1 MLSEEKARIIEERI
15 YTIPF
20 RIAFQVPRPKRVPR
34 AIRFLRSFIERHMKA
49 ERVWIS
55 PEVNEAIWSRGK
67 KKPPRRIRVRAVKE
81 ENGTVK
87 VYLAE
92 KEE

>member
-1 MLSEEKARIIEERI
+1 MSEKESKVVEERI
-15 YTIPF
+15 YTVPF
-20 RIAFQVPRPKRVPR
+20 RIAFLVPRPKRVPR
-34 AIRFLRSFIERHMKA
+34 AIRFLRSFIERHMKT
-49 ERVWIS
+49 EKVWIS

-81 ENGTVK
+81 EDGTVR

-92 KEE
+92 D